1 MASRTSIDVAEY
13 RELIR
18 DGARAMGL
26 TLDETACQKLA
37 TYLSLLEKWNK
48 TYNLTS
54 IRKPRD
60 MLTLHLLDSL
70 SVATYVATQEG
81 VATKSD
87 LRLLDVGTGPGLPG
101 IPLAIV
107 YPQLPVFLLDSN
119 IKKTRFLTQSKI
131 ELGLNNVTVLHDR
144 VEQVQGQFPQII
156 SRAFASLE
164 KMVEVCG
171 HLLAPEGE
179 FLAMKGQKPEDEMS
193 ALAADFAIKNVV
205 RLQVPGCEAERHL
218 IIIRRSSV

>member
-1 MASRTSIDVAEY
+1 MASRTSIDVALY

-18 DGARAMGL
+18 DGAKAMGL

-70 SVATYVATQEG
+70 SVASHVATGEG
-81 VATKSD
+81 S
-87 LRLLDVGTGPGLPG
+87 RLLDVGTGPGLPG

-119 IKKTRFLTQSKI
+119 IKKTRFLTQCKI
-131 ELGLNNVTVLHDR
+131 ELGLVNVTVLHER
-144 VEQVQGQFPQII
+144 VEEVQGQFGQII
-156 SRAFASLE
+156 SRAFASLD

-179 FLAMKGQKPEDEMS
+179 FLAMKGQQPDDEI
-193 ALAADFAIKNVV
+193 AAIPSEYAIKNVV
-205 RLQVPGCEAERHL
+205 RLQVPGCGAERHL
-218 IIIRRSSV
+218 IMIRHL

>member
-1 MASRTSIDVAEY
+1 MAIRSNINVAEY

-18 DGARAMGL
+18 DGAKVMGL
-26 TLDETACQKLA
+26 NLDDTACQKLA

-70 SVATYVATQEG
+70 SIASHVSSVDG
-81 VATKSD
+81 S
-87 LRLLDVGTGPGLPG
+87 RLLDVGTGPGLPG

-131 ELGLNNVTVLHDR
+131 ELGLGNVTVLHDR
-144 VEQVQGQFPQII
+144 VEDVRGQFPQIV

-171 HLLAPEGE
+171 HLLAEDGE

-193 ALAADFAIKNVV
+193 AITSAFEIKNVV
-205 RLQVPGCEAERHL
+205 RLEVPGCEAERHL
-218 IIIRRSSV
+218 IIIRSPQKIRSPV

>member
-1 MASRTSIDVAEY
+1 MAIRSTINVAEY

-18 DGARAMGL
+18 DGAKVMGL
-26 TLDETACQKLA
+26 NLDDTACQKLA

-54 IRKPRD
+54 IRKPRE

-70 SVATYVATQEG
+70 SVASHVATG
-81 VATKSD
+81 ADS
-87 LRLLDVGTGPGLPG
+87 RLLDVGTGPGLPG
-101 IPLAIV
+101 IPLAII

-131 ELGLNNVTVLHDR
+131 ELGLDNVTVLHDR

-156 SRAFASLE
+156 SRAFASLD
-164 KMVEVCG
+164 KMVEVCR
-171 HLLAPEGE
+171 HLLAQDGE
-179 FLAMKGQKPEDEMS
+179 FLAMKGQKPEDEMLAISS
-193 ALAADFAIKNVV
+193 AFEIKNVV
-205 RLQVPGCEAERHL
+205 RLKVPGCEAERHL
-218 IIIRRSSV
+218 IMIRHL

>member
-1 MASRTSIDVAEY
+1 MTRMAVDIVEY
-13 RELIR
+13 AELIHS
-18 DGARAMGL
+18 GCARMGL
-26 TLDETACQKLA
+26 DPDATVCRKLA

-54 IRKPRD
+54 IRRPRD

-70 SVATYVATQEG
+70 SVASHVATGEG
-81 VATKSD
+81 ST
-87 LRLLDVGTGPGLPG
+87 LLDVGTGPGLPG

-107 YPQLPVFLLDSN
+107 YPHLPVFLLDSN
-119 IKKTRFLTQSKI
+119 IKKTRFLTQCKI
-131 ELGLNNVTVLHDR
+131 ELGLANVTVLHDR
-144 VEQVQGQFPQII
+144 VEQVQGRFPQII

-179 FLAMKGQKPEDEMS
+179 FLAMKGQKPGDEMS
-193 ALAADFAIKNVV
+193 AIEPNDI
-205 RLQVPGCEAERHL
+205 
-218 IIIRRSSV
+218 

>member
-1 MASRTSIDVAEY
+1 MANRTTINVAEY
-13 RELIR
+13 REMIR
-18 DGARAMGL
+18 DGAKAMGL
-26 TLDETACQKLA
+26 ALDDNACQKLA

-70 SVATYVATQEG
+70 SVASHVATE
-81 VATKSD
+81 ADS
-87 LRLLDVGTGPGLPG
+87 RLLDVGTGPGLPG

-107 YPQLPVFLLDSN
+107 YPQLPVFVLDSN

-171 HLLAPEGE
+171 HLLAPQGE